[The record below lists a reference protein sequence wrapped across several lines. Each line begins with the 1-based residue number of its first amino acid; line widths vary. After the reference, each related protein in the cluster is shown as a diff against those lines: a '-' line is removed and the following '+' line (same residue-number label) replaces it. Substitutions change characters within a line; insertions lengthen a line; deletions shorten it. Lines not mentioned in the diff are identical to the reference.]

1 MPGFARIHEDSLR
14 IAVIREDSLGFS
26 RTSWDMPGFAGM
38 RQDSQGFARIRGWV
52 REDSRMD
59 SQGFA
64 DGFAWIRESSQ
75 WIRTDSR
82 KFTMDSHG
90 FAKVC
95 KYTPIRTDSRKSTKV
110 RNRFT
115 SIRGWI
121 RKDSRKFTYGFAPI
135 HKDSH
140 PIIQSNHGGI
150 REWVQLRQYSACG

>member
-1 MPGFARIHEDSLR
+1 M
-14 IAVIREDSLGFS
+14 
-26 RTSWDMPGFAGM
+26 
-38 RQDSQGFARIRGWV
+38 DSQEFADGFARIRK
-52 REDSRMD
+52 
-59 SQGFA
+59 
-64 DGFAWIRESSQ
+64 SSQ

-95 KYTPIRTDSRKSTKV
+95 KYTPIRTDSRKFTKV
-110 RNRFT
+110 CNRFT

-121 RKDSRKFTYGFAPI
+121 RKDSRTFTYGFAPI

-150 REWVQLRQYSACG
+150 CELGLLHEY

>member
-1 MPGFARIHEDSLR
+1 
-14 IAVIREDSLGFS
+14 
-26 RTSWDMPGFAGM
+26 
-38 RQDSQGFARIRGWV
+38 
-52 REDSRMD
+52 MD

-64 DGFAWIRESSQ
+64 DGFARIRESSQ

-82 KFTMDSHG
+82 KFTMDSHR
-90 FAKVC
+90 FAKGR
-95 KYTPIRTDSRKSTKV
+95 KYTPIRTDSRKFTKV

-121 RKDSRKFTYGFAPI
+121 RKDSQKFTFGFAPI

-150 REWVQLRQYSACG
+150 RELRQLHQYFDTVRLRARTITGTQRMDDRAAIGSEPCVSEESVSIPRHAPPRAGPGHFAPFGSLHFGL

>member
-1 MPGFARIHEDSLR
+1 
-14 IAVIREDSLGFS
+14 
-26 RTSWDMPGFAGM
+26 
-38 RQDSQGFARIRGWV
+38 
-52 REDSRMD
+52 MD

-95 KYTPIRTDSRKSTKV
+95 KYTPIRTDSQKFTKV
-110 RNRFT
+110 
-115 SIRGWI
+115 

-135 HKDSH
+135 HKGSH

-150 REWVQLRQYSACG
+150 REWRRPHQYLKDVMRMRFVLTAQWLVT